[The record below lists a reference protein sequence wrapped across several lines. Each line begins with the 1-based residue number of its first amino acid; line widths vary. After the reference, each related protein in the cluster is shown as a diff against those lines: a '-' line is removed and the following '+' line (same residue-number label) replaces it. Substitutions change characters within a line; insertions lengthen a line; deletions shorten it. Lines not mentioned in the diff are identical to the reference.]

1 MDALV
6 AENTD
11 APRVPLSHRRIVT
24 VLGITQIL
32 AWGSSYYLL
41 AVLAKPISTDTGWP
55 LSWIVG
61 AMSIGL
67 LTSGLVS
74 PRVGRLIDQ
83 QGGRPV
89 LAIGPIFLAAGLL
102 CLAAAPT
109 MPVFALAWVILGVG
123 MGAGLYDPAFATLG
137 RLYGKNA
144 RSAITALTLFGGFA
158 STVCWPLSAYM
169 VDAVGWRGACVAYAL
184 IQLLVSLPLYLFG
197 LPHEARHV
205 PSSVAKSKSG
215 TKSEQAGEQT
225 HTRRVLFVLLAL
237 GLTMASIISSA
248 LSVHLLTILQARGVP
263 LGTAVALGAM
273 VGPSQVGARII
284 EMLLGR
290 RFHPIWTMVASSV
303 LLAAGLALLFAG
315 FPAVAVGLVIYG
327 AGNGLTSIVRGTLPL
342 ALFGAG
348 GYASLMGR
356 LARPLLVAQAVAP
369 SLGAVILDQ
378 YGGNPTVAALVT
390 VAVANVATVL
400 WLASVIR
407 SVGTAGALAS
417 TKS

>member
-1 MDALV
+1 VLAK
-6 AENTD
+6 EID
-11 APRVPLSHRRIVT
+11 APSPPRRMVIS

-41 AVLAKPISTDTGWP
+41 AVLAKPISMDTGWP

-67 LTSGLVS
+67 LVSGMVS
-74 PRVGRLIDQ
+74 PRVGRVIEHR
-83 QGGRPV
+83 GGRPV
-89 LAIGPIFLAAGLL
+89 LAIGAIFLAMGLVG
-102 CLAAAPT
+102 LAAAPT
-109 MPVFALAWVILGVG
+109 VPVFVLAWVILGVG

-137 RLYGKNA
+137 RLYGTNA

-197 LPHEARHV
+197 LPRELRHV
-205 PSSVAKSKSG
+205 PSPPANSESG
-215 TKSEQAGEQT
+215 TTSEQPREQT
-225 HTRRVLFVLLAL
+225 DTRRVLFVLLAL
-237 GLTMASIISSA
+237 SLTMASVISSA
-248 LSVHLLTILQARGVP
+248 LSVHLLTILQARGIA

-290 RFHPIWTMVASSV
+290 RFHPIWTMVASST

-342 ALFGAG
+342 ALFGAD

-378 YGGNPTVAALVT
+378 YGGIPTIAALVT
-390 VAVANVATVL
+390 VAAANIATVL
-400 WLASVIR
+400 WLAFVIR
-407 SVGTAGALAS
+407 SVANAGALVTS
-417 TKS
+417 RS